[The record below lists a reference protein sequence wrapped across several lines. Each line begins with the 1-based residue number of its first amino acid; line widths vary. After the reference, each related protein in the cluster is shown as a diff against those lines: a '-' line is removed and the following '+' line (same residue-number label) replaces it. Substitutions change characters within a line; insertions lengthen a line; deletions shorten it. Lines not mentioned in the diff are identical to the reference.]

1 MTGVPYWDP
10 PERSARLREFT
21 EIVDQML
28 RNGVTTYRGEYY
40 QVEDADMGPVQ
51 KPRLPL
57 AIAAWGPKTLR
68 VAAEYADS

>member
-1 MTGVPYWDP
+1 MTGVPYWNP

-40 QVEDADMGPVQ
+40 QVEDADMGPCRSHAYCWLSQPGV
-51 KPRLPL
+51 RRRC
-57 AIAAWGPKTLR
+57 A
-68 VAAEYADS
+68 

>member
-1 MTGVPYWDP
+1 MTGVPYWNP